1 MIIFIGIVNIGLFMR
16 DFHVKSVYFTV
27 TNDLTYDQR
36 MIRIC
41 RSLAGSGFSVV
52 LVGRKQRG
60 SLPLTREI
68 FEQKR
73 LPCVFGRGKL
83 FYVEFNVRLFIYLL
97 FARMDG
103 ICAID
108 LDTILPC
115 LFVSRLRKVVR
126 IYDAHELFTEM
137 KEVKSRPA
145 VQKVWMG
152 VERWAVPQYIYGY
165 TVSQRIAE
173 ELRRR
178 YRVSYELI
186 RNVPLL
192 AEEMA
197 VLKEPDGTAV
207 AEGIREVMNGRFIL
221 YQGAVNEARG
231 LEMLIP
237 AMEHID
243 CRLLICGDG
252 NLMKTCRELV
262 RQYGLESKVTLAGR
276 VKPAALGAITRQ
288 AYIAIN
294 LVEPYGL
301 NQYYSLANKF
311 FDYIHAAVPQVTMD
325 FPEYRRVNDQYEIG
339 LLIGGLSIKK
349 ITEAINNL
357 LKNDVLHSMLQENC
371 RQARLIYNW
380 QEEETTLIRF
390 YQKILG

>member
-1 MIIFIGIVNIGLFMR
+1 
-16 DFHVKSVYFTV
+16 
-27 TNDLTYDQR
+27 

-41 RSLAGSGFSVV
+41 RSLAAGGFSVV
-52 LVGRKQRG
+52 LVGRKRAA
-60 SLPLTREI
+60 SLPLHQEI

-73 LPCVFGRGKL
+73 LPCVFSRGKL
-83 FYVEFNVRLFIYLL
+83 SYLEFNVRLFFYLL
-97 FARMDG
+97 FARAEG

-115 LFVSRLRKVVR
+115 LLISKWRRIVR

-145 VQKVWMG
+145 VQKIWMR
-152 VERWAVPQYIYGY
+152 VERWAVPQYAHGY
-165 TVSQRIAE
+165 TVSQSIVE

-178 YRVSYELI
+178 YRVEYELI

-192 AEEMA
+192 RDA
-197 VLKEPDGTAV
+197 
-207 AEGIREVMNGRFIL
+207 AEGEPGYVGMGEPADTRGKGKRDGKSLEAWEGGWMDKERFIL

-231 LEMLIP
+231 LELLIP
-237 AMEHID
+237 AMQGID
-243 CRLLICGDG
+243 CRLLICGAG
-252 NLMKTCRELV
+252 NLMEVCGELV
-262 RQYGLESKVTLAGR
+262 RQYGMEEKVTLAGP
-276 VKPAALGAITRQ
+276 VHPADLAEITRK
-288 AYIAIN
+288 AYIGIN

-325 FPEYRRVNDQYEIG
+325 FPEYRQVNDKYAIG
-339 LLIGGLSIKK
+339 LLLGEINVKK

-357 LKNDVLHSMLQENC
+357 LENDVLHNMFQENC
-371 RQARLIYNW
+371 KQARLVYNW
-380 QEEETTLIRF
+380 QEEEKKLIRL
-390 YQKILG
+390 YKNILG